1 MASPNGYGTA
11 VRDALTS
18 KGIKNSDIGYN
29 SNNGYI
35 TVGGSDF
42 MKPSKVLNGVSYD
55 TAQNF
60 NNAWSNYQN
69 TQSKKAA
76 APSASTGYTPS
87 YAPAGMVGVRDQLQT
102 SGYNPS
108 SIGYSN
114 GMATVN
120 NQPFTAPTVNL
131 GGTLYTTPSGY
142 NQGLSNYRIN
152 DLQNQV
158 YNGSALPTN
167 PYTSQLDQQI
177 AALQQLAQ
185 SQQTTDPYSTPQ
197 YAAYQ
202 AQSDRRA
209 NEGIRAQQEALG
221 GSGFGRSTMLSD
233 RAGGIQ
239 NQEREYLETQVI
251 PQIIAAE
258 QARQQQ
264 QYNNL
269 LSLLT
274 PLQNQQA
281 YADNRYQTE
290 LTNKYNAL
298 NALATE
304 QQRGM
309 DNTRADAALTGNYL
323 TPQQQA
329 LIDNLYALKS
339 QAEAQG
345 ITKAQRAA
353 LSTQADGIRNQLQ
366 ASGLD
371 ISKLGANT
379 SLAQAKQSGVGRTLA
394 GQDQDFNQQLALRK
408 QDTADKQY
416 SEQFAYQKARDAIA
430 DKQWQTKFDEDVRQ
444 NGLSYGL
451 QQLAQQND
459 QAYRQAQLALS
470 QDDNARQWAAL
481 DYDQSQGTG
490 AKNSGFTPSQ
500 VLDNVKSLYSE
511 PVYSG
516 TEFDE
521 NGNEVPKDTGKR
533 KITTDPAKRKEMF
546 EAVIDYGLSDAE
558 TNQILLSLGMSKK
571 EIDSLLKQYPN

>member
-76 APSASTGYTPS
+76 APSASTGYTPNP
-87 YAPAGMVGVRDQLQT
+87 APAGMVGVRDQLQT

-345 ITKAQRAA
+345 ITKAQRSA

-430 DKQWQTKFDEDVRQ
+430 DKQWQAKFDEDYRR
-444 NGLSYGL
+444 YGL
-451 QQLAQQND
+451 DYALQQQQIDISAMNANTSRAGNNASIANNQFGQLMD
-459 QAYRQAQLALS
+459 VWKANGTAPAGLEGFGIQAGTPYS
-470 QDDNARQWAAL
+470 
-481 DYDQSQGTG
+481 TG
-490 AKNSGFTPSQ
+490 AAAKAQDALTAESYATSYLDKSVNRDDDGNITNLDAVKAQILQSGLPDSEIA
-500 VLDNVKSLYSE
+500 KLYVRYGI
-511 PVYSG
+511 PLPAGYSG
-516 TEFDE
+516 
-521 NGNEVPKDTGKR
+521 N
-533 KITTDPAKRKEMF
+533 
-546 EAVIDYGLSDAE
+546 
-558 TNQILLSLGMSKK
+558 
-571 EIDSLLKQYPN
+571 